1 MERNGRWVNES
12 VTFAINRLM
21 SLLLARCAMPLNLAT
36 AEFRSSRFVIQS
48 MSEIYFKN
56 RFIIEFYDFQI
67 KIVRR
72 LVSAKTNGEKQ

>member
-1 MERNGRWVNES
+1 
-12 VTFAINRLM
+12 
-21 SLLLARCAMPLNLAT
+21 MPLNLAT

-56 RFIIEFYDFQI
+56 RFIIDFYDFQI